1 MSSKFITLQNNDK
14 EIEYIIHLADI
25 HIHKTEREREYR
37 NVFNNLITIIE
48 NKKLNN
54 NNSVIVICGD
64 VIHDKTELHPTSV
77 QLTKDFF
84 KMISMITDVICISGN
99 HDISLHNEN
108 DNSLFST
115 ISDLKTDNYIYMLDE
130 QKHYE
135 YNNIIFGHTKFGKGQ
150 NVLKCDF
157 KTKKIKCGLYHGT
170 LAGSV
175 DDRGYVYTN
184 KNKKKETEYL
194 RPSDFTKEYDL
205 TCLGDIH
212 KMNFLDK
219 NIAYC
224 GSLIQQDCLESLEK
238 GFILWDIRKKI
249 KGKFIRVFNDIA
261 KIKVIIDEFGKSNLD
276 ISLLPK
282 NVEINIECRSINQ
295 KHIDDIYEILK
306 DNNINIIKKH
316 DTFVYKDTSFDTKI
330 DINGKTCDLVL
341 LKSKDDITNLLL
353 DKIKTDNAVDNPT
366 VLNIEHIIHDVLKDF
381 DIKGITKRY
390 IKLHFFKFSNMG
402 VYGDDNIINFDEFR
416 DIIGIVANNN
426 SGKSCFI
433 DCILQAIFGEA
444 TRGTKID
451 MININSKSFHSEIIL
466 SINDVYYRIVRKVN
480 KNSKNKKSN
489 AVKEECFIYENDV
502 NISGSTITKTS
513 QIIKSKIGCIK
524 DFILSCI
531 VTQKSIYQGDI
542 INFAELSSKEKRDL
556 LCKISNL
563 DAYDYIYSKCST
575 GLTSI
580 AQLYGKA
587 EKAILLDYNE
597 YGKTIDDI
605 KKNLDEQIYLQEQNN
620 IKIKDIINEL
630 YKKKESI
637 QKNISECEFNIKM
650 TDEKLN
656 EYSHNK
662 IIDVNNKIDIV
673 EIDEIIK
680 DNKHKIKENDKI
692 LKDYN
697 KQKKNIKK
705 QLLNIG
711 DIDKL
716 KKEHNEKNEK
726 AIKILIEKIKDKK
739 KMLWYDYNNNYEKF
753 DKKENSKNIKKDEK
767 YKIEIENDIKQ
778 LNLKETT
785 LNVII
790 EKNIKKVSD
799 EKYNLVINKQNEY
812 VLNENKIIDIDNKII
827 ELNNKYDELKDYE
840 YDKHCK
846 YCLKNNIT
854 KQKLYI
860 ENEIKQYTKNKDD
873 LMNIQNELNKYIQ
886 KNKKI
891 INEKNDYEMKIKEKE
906 DAINKINMLKK
917 DNEIKKMELD
927 KLNDKIY
934 KMKIMDDNY
943 EKFKN
948 NKKVETEI
956 DNLENEINEIKNS
969 VLEEE
974 KEYNELIKTK
984 NNLDNHIEDVEER
997 NKKHNEQLI
1006 LYTEKKEYYEN
1017 NKNITKLQNI
1027 KDELQNE
1034 KDELQKQMD
1043 KINDELKIN
1052 IIDNDKIIML
1062 KQRQYLFDDLNKKC
1076 INLKQK
1082 KEYYNII
1089 VNILK
1094 DNGIIN
1100 TIMQKI
1106 LLPKFENIVNNLF
1119 TKFNARNIKIEY
1131 VKSEIFITGS
1141 DGISVVKDGGY
1152 LSYLN
1157 NIVYRLGLAQLN
1169 GYMNTNFMIIDE
1181 AFDSADNTNKK
1192 NILNLIEYLKTINDW
1207 TIVISHDDIIKD
1219 KYDSMLYI
1227 KKTDDNKKQI
1237 VFSR

>member
-1 MSSKFITLQNNDK
+1 MSSKFITLQQNNK
-14 EIEYIIHLADI
+14 EIDYIIHLADI
-25 HIHKTEREREYR
+25 HIHKSERENEYR
-37 NVFNNLITIIE
+37 NVFNNLLIIIE
-48 NKKLNN
+48 SKKLNN
-54 NNSVIVICGD
+54 KNSVIVICGD

-84 KMISMITDVICISGN
+84 KLMASITDVICISGN
-99 HDISLHNEN
+99 HDMSLHNEN

-150 NVLKCDF
+150 HVLKCDF

-170 LAGSV
+170 LVGAI

-194 RPSDFTKEYDL
+194 NPNDFIKEYDL

-212 KMNFLDK
+212 KMNFIDK

-238 GFILWDIRKKI
+238 GFILWNIKKKI
-249 KGKFIRVFNDIA
+249 KGKFIRIHNDIA

-295 KHIDDIYEILK
+295 VHIDNVYEMLK
-306 DNNINIIKKH
+306 DNDINILKKH

-341 LKSKDDITNLLL
+341 LKSKDDIINLLL
-353 DKIKTDNAVDNPT
+353 DKIKSDNEVDNPT

-381 DIKGITKRY
+381 DMKGITKRY

-402 VYGDDNIINFDEFR
+402 VYGEDNIINFDEFR
-416 DIIGIVANNN
+416 DIVGIVANNN

-444 TRGTKID
+444 TRGSKID
-451 MININSKSFHSEIIL
+451 MININSKSFHSEIVL
-466 SINDVYYRIVRKVN
+466 SINDLVYRIVRKVN
-480 KNSKNKKSN
+480 KNAKNKKSN
-489 AVKEECFIYENDV
+489 AVKEECCIYENDI
-502 NISGSTITKTS
+502 NISGSTVTKTS
-513 QIIKSKIGCIK
+513 QIIKTKIGCVK

-542 INFAELSSKEKRDL
+542 INFAELTSKEKRDL

-563 DAYDYIYSKCST
+563 DAYDYIYAKCST
-575 GLTSI
+575 GLTSM

-587 EKAILLDYNE
+587 EKALLTDYNE
-597 YGKTIDDI
+597 YGKTIDII
-605 KKNLDEQIYLQEQNN
+605 KNKLDELVTEQEEYN
-620 IKIKDIINEL
+620 IRLKDIVSIK
-630 YKKKESI
+630 YKEKEII
-637 QKNISECEFNIKM
+637 QKNISECEFNIKII
-650 TDEKLN
+650 DDKLK
-656 EYSHNK
+656 EYPDDKDNLISDIDTVNYTIKNIKNK
-662 IIDVNNKIDIV
+662 IKQ
-673 EIDEIIK
+673 
-680 DNKHKIKENDKI
+680 NDKT
-692 LKDYN
+692 LKDCN
-697 KQKKNIKK
+697 KQKKKIKK
-705 QLLNIG
+705 QLLDIG
-711 DIDKL
+711 DIDNL
-716 KKEHNEKNEK
+716 KKEYNEKNYK
-726 AIKILIEKIKDKK
+726 LIDILTDKIKENKK
-739 KMLWYDYNNNYEKF
+739 LLWYDYNIDYDKF
-753 DKKENSKNIKKDEK
+753 DEKENNKMIKNNEK
-767 YKIEIENDIKQ
+767 QKTEIMNNIEQFKLKEIE
-778 LNLKETT
+778 LN
-785 LNVII
+785 NII
-790 EKNIKKVSD
+790 EKKIKIVSD
-799 EKYNLVINKQNEY
+799 EKYNLLINKQNEY
-812 VLNENKIIDIDNKII
+812 NLNENKISDINDKII

-846 YCLKNNIT
+846 YCIKNNIT
-854 KQKLYI
+854 KQKLFI
-860 ENEIKQYTKNKDD
+860 ENEIEQYNKNKN
-873 LMNIQNELNKYIQ
+873 NIMIIQTELNKYIQ
-886 KNKKI
+886 KHKKI
-891 INEKNDYEMKIKEKE
+891 IDEKKEYDKLIKEKE
-906 DAINKINMLKK
+906 DTINKINILKK

-927 KLNDKIY
+927 KVNDKIY
-934 KMKIMDDNY
+934 KMKIMNDNH

-948 NKKVETEI
+948 NKNIEKEI
-956 DNLENEINEIKNS
+956 NEMENKINEIKCL
-969 VLEEE
+969 VLKEEI
-974 KEYNELIKTK
+974 EYTELTKTK
-984 NNLDNHIEDVEER
+984 NKLNDCVEDLEEK
-997 NKKHNEQLI
+997 NKDYNIQLI
-1006 LYTEKKEYYEN
+1006 SYTEKKEYYEN
-1017 NKNITKLQNI
+1017 NINKINLQNTKQEYI
-1027 KDELQNE
+1027 KKYD
-1034 KDELQKQMD
+1034 DLQKQMNTL
-1043 KINDELKIN
+1043 NDELKIN
-1052 IIDNDKIIML
+1052 VIDNDKIILL
-1062 KQRQYLFDDLNKKC
+1062 KQKQYLFDDLNKKC

-1119 TKFNARNIKIEY
+1119 TKFNARPIKIEY